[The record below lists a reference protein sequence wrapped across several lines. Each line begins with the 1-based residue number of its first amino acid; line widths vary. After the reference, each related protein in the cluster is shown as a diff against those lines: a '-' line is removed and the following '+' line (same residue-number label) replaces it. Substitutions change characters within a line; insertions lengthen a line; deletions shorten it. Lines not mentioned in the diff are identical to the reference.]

1 MKSTEVQTLGE
12 LRVWGTANGW
22 AGPIS
27 MRLPAVC
34 RYRTQLF
41 QENRPFIYEAGVI
54 LKLLVSLMG
63 RFVACSARISVDTH
77 TDRQDDYSTLAA
89 HARRGLTTFSSLT
102 STYSSSPCQSDCDS
116 VDGLRNKP
124 VCHFPIRC
132 R

>member
-77 TDRQDDYSTLAA
+77 TDRQTNPRCACAPRVNELHMDGGSA
-89 HARRGLTTFSSLT
+89 H
-102 STYSSSPCQSDCDS
+102 S
-116 VDGLRNKP
+116 VIL
-124 VCHFPIRC
+124 
-132 R
+132 